1 MIEMIDRIKNAD
13 LKELE
18 KIAADTR
25 KKMVETV
32 SKRGGHLAS
41 SLGTVEL
48 TIALL
53 KVFDLPKDKVIWDVG
68 HQSYAYKMLTDRS
81 ENFDTLRTFGGIS
94 GFPKISE
101 SKYDFFG
108 TGHGGTSISAALGM
122 REAMRMKSDGSKV
135 ISVIGDGAIT
145 SGLALEAMNNV
156 DRFGRNTITILN
168 DNDMFIS
175 TSVGALSKWFSRKLS
190 GQKYSSAR
198 TEIKQLIS
206 KLPPIF
212 HGDKIVEIIRKT
224 INSSKSLLTPGILFE
239 GFGYQYVGP
248 IDGHNIGELIETLQD
263 LKHNNEPVLL
273 HVHTI
278 KGKGY
283 KFAEEN
289 PRKFHG
295 IAPFDIKTGE
305 MKKPASPSFTAYLA
319 DYLPRLFRRHSN
331 LVAITAAMP
340 DGTGLWKLQETYP
353 SRVFDVGMSEGHAV
367 TFASGLAAGGL
378 RPIVAIYSTFLQRA
392 FDNIVHDVALQNL
405 PVTFLID
412 RAGLVGEDGA
422 THHGLFDLA
431 YFRMIPNMTVMAP
444 RDESEMARMIEF
456 SLALHSPVAIRYP
469 RGSGLGK
476 RASNRLTPLKNCTGE
491 LLKNG
496 KDKIMIIGIGITTV
510 FALEAAEK
518 LEKAGLSPF
527 VYDLK
532 FVKPLPE
539 ELFELIKKYGIKHI
553 VTVEDGIAAG
563 GAGSAVLEKLSG
575 LGVDMHCTILGI
587 KDTFSTHG
595 TQKELRKAEK
605 IDSESI
611 FDAVIK
617 TINDISCN

>member
-1 MIEMIDRIKNAD
+1 MIERIKNAD
-13 LKELE
+13 LNELE
-18 KIAADTR
+18 RIAAETR
-25 KKMVETV
+25 SRMIETV

-53 KVFDLPKDKVIWDVG
+53 KVFDLNSDKIIWDVG
-68 HQSYAYKMLTDRS
+68 HQAYSYKILTDRGRK
-81 ENFDTLRTFGGIS
+81 FDTLRTFGGIS

-108 TGHGGTSISAALGM
+108 TGHGGTSLSAGLGIC
-122 REAMRMKSDGSKV
+122 EAMRMKNKSSKV

-156 DRFGRNTITILN
+156 ERFGRNTITILN

-198 TEIKQLIS
+198 NEIKQLLS

-212 HGDKIVEIIRKT
+212 HGDKIVDIIRKT
-224 INSSKSLLTPGILFE
+224 LNSSKSLLTPGILFE

-248 IDGHNIGELIETLQD
+248 IDGHNIGELVDTLND
-263 LKHNNEPVLL
+263 IKHNTEPVLL
-273 HVHTI
+273 HIHTV

-283 KFAEEN
+283 EFAEKN

-295 IAPFDIKTGE
+295 IAPFDIETGE
-305 MKKPASPSFTAYLA
+305 IKKPSSPSFTSYLA
-319 DYLPRLFRRHSN
+319 DYLPRLFKRHPN
-331 LVAITAAMP
+331 MVAITAAMP
-340 DGTGLWKLQETYP
+340 DGTGLSKLQETFP
-353 SRVFDVGMSEGHAV
+353 SRVYDVGMSEGHAV
-367 TFASGLAAGGL
+367 TFAGGLAAGGL
-378 RPIVAIYSTFLQRA
+378 RPVVAIYSTFLQRA
-392 FDNIVHDVALQNL
+392 FDNIIHDVALQNL

-422 THHGLFDLA
+422 THHGLFDIA
-431 YFRMIPNMTVMAP
+431 YCRMIPNMTVMAP
-444 RDESEMARMIEF
+444 RDEYEMARMIEF
-456 SLALHSPVAIRYP
+456 SLSFSSPVAIRYP
-469 RGSGLGK
+469 RGGGSGK
-476 RASNRLTPLKNCTGE
+476 RTSNRLTPLKTCTGE
-491 LLKNG
+491 LLRKG
-496 KDKIMIIGIGITTV
+496 KDKIMIVGIGIESI

-518 LEKAGLSPF
+518 LEKAGISPF

-532 FVKPLPE
+532 FIKPLPD
-539 ELFELIKKYGIKHI
+539 ELFGLIEKHGIKHI

-563 GAGSAVLEKLSG
+563 GAGSAVLENLSARK
-575 LGVDMHCTILGI
+575 METKCTILGVR
-587 KDTFSTHG
+587 DTFSTHG
-595 TQKELRKAEK
+595 TQKELRINEG
-605 IDSESI
+605 IDADSI
-611 FDAVIK
+611 VREVLNNFDAAVLQ
-617 TINDISCN
+617 

>member
-1 MIEMIDRIKNAD
+1 MIEKIKNAD

-18 KIAADTR
+18 KIAAETR

-81 ENFDTLRTFGGIS
+81 EKFDTLRTFGGIS
-94 GFPKISE
+94 GFPRISE
-101 SKYDFFG
+101 SQYDFFG
-108 TGHGGTSISAALGM
+108 TGHGGTSISAGLGM
-122 REAMRMKSDGSKV
+122 REAMRMKSDRSKV

-248 IDGHNIGELIETLQD
+248 IDGHNIGELIETLND
-263 LKHNNEPVLL
+263 IKHNSEPVLL
-273 HVHTI
+273 HIHTM

-283 KFAEEN
+283 RFAEEN

-295 IAPFDIKTGE
+295 IAPFDIETGE

-353 SRVFDVGMSEGHAV
+353 SRVYDVGMSEGHAV

-456 SLALHSPVAIRYP
+456 SLSFSTPVAIRYP
-469 RGSGLGK
+469 RGSGSGK
-476 RASNRLTPLKNCTGE
+476 RASNRLTPLKTCTGE
-491 LLKNG
+491 MLKNG
-496 KDKIMIIGIGITTV
+496 KDKIMIVGIGITTV
-510 FALEAAEK
+510 FALEAAEE
-518 LEKAGLSPF
+518 LEKTGISPF

-532 FVKPLPE
+532 FVKPLPV
-539 ELFELIKKYGIKHI
+539 ELFDLIKKHGIRHI

-575 LGVDMHCTILGI
+575 LGMNTGCTILGVR
-587 KDTFSTHG
+587 DSFSTHG
-595 TQKELRKAEK
+595 TQAELRKAEG
-605 IDSESI
+605 IDAESI
-611 FDAVIK
+611 AEAVAERIK
-617 TINDISCN
+617 LSSLTVK

>member
-1 MIEMIDRIKNAD
+1 MIEKIKNAD

-18 KIAADTR
+18 KIAEETR
-25 KKMVETV
+25 QKMVETV

-48 TIALL
+48 TIAIL
-53 KVFDLPKDKVIWDVG
+53 KVFNLPQDKVIWDVG

-81 ENFDTLRTFGGIS
+81 ENFDTLRTLGGIS

-101 SKYDFFG
+101 SQFDFFG
-108 TGHGGTSISAALGM
+108 TGHGGTSISAGLGM
-122 REAMRMKSDGSKV
+122 REAMRMKSDRSKV

-198 TEIKQLIS
+198 EEIKQLIS

-212 HGDKIVEIIRKT
+212 HGDKIVDIIRKT

-248 IDGHNIGELIETLQD
+248 IDGHNIEELIETLND
-263 LKHNNEPVLL
+263 IKHNSEPVLL
-273 HVHTI
+273 HIHTM

-305 MKKPASPSFTAYLA
+305 IKNPSSPSFTAYLA

-340 DGTGLWKLQETYP
+340 DGTGLWKLQETFP
-353 SRVFDVGMSEGHAV
+353 SRVYDVGMSEGHAV

-378 RPIVAIYSTFLQRA
+378 RPMVAIYSTFLQRA

-422 THHGLFDLA
+422 THHGLFDIA
-431 YFRMIPNMTVMAP
+431 YLRMIPNMIVMAP
-444 RDESEMARMIEF
+444 RDECEMARMIEF
-456 SLALHSPVAIRYP
+456 SLSLSSPVSIRYP
-469 RGSGLGK
+469 RGCGLGK
-476 RASNRLTPLKNCTGE
+476 RSSNRLVPFKTCNGE
-491 LLKNG
+491 LLRRGKN
-496 KDKIMIIGIGITTV
+496 KIMIVGVGIAAV

-518 LEKAGLSPF
+518 LEKEGISSF

-539 ELFELIKKYGIKHI
+539 ELFELIEKYEIKHI

-563 GAGSAVLEKLSG
+563 GAGSAVLENLSARK
-575 LGVDMHCTILGI
+575 METKCTILGI
-587 KDTFSTHG
+587 KDSFSTHG
-595 TQKELRKAEK
+595 TQKELRRIEG

-611 FDAVIK
+611 VKTVLDIK
-617 TINDISCN
+617 DIEITGKKN

>member
-1 MIEMIDRIKNAD
+1 MIERIKNAD

-18 KIAADTR
+18 KIAEETR
-25 KKMVETV
+25 QKMVETV

-48 TIALL
+48 TIAIL
-53 KVFDLPKDKVIWDVG
+53 KVFNLPQDKVIWDVG

-81 ENFDTLRTFGGIS
+81 ENFDTLRTLGGIS

-101 SKYDFFG
+101 SQFDFFG
-108 TGHGGTSISAALGM
+108 TGHGGTSISAGLGM
-122 REAMRMKSDGSKV
+122 REAMRMKSDRSKV

-198 TEIKQLIS
+198 EEIKQLIS

-212 HGDKIVEIIRKT
+212 HGDKIVDIIRKT

-248 IDGHNIGELIETLQD
+248 IDGHNIEELIETLND
-263 LKHNNEPVLL
+263 IKHNSEPVLL
-273 HVHTI
+273 HIHTM

-305 MKKPASPSFTAYLA
+305 IKNPSSPSFTAYLA

-340 DGTGLWKLQETYP
+340 DGTGLWKLQETFP
-353 SRVFDVGMSEGHAV
+353 SRVYDVGMSEGHAV

-378 RPIVAIYSTFLQRA
+378 RPMVAIYSTFLQRA

-422 THHGLFDLA
+422 THHGLFDIA
-431 YFRMIPNMTVMAP
+431 YLRMIPNMTVMAP
-444 RDESEMARMIEF
+444 RDECEMARMIEF
-456 SLALHSPVAIRYP
+456 SLSLSSPVSIRYP
-469 RGSGLGK
+469 RGCGLGK
-476 RASNRLTPLKNCTGE
+476 RSSNRLVPLKTCNGE
-491 LLKNG
+491 LLRNG
-496 KDKIMIIGIGITTV
+496 KNKIMIVGIGITTV

-518 LEKAGLSPF
+518 LEKERISPF

-539 ELFELIKKYGIKHI
+539 ELFELIERHKIKHI

-563 GAGSAVLEKLSG
+563 GAGSAILENLSTRK
-575 LGVDMHCTILGI
+575 METKCTILGI
-587 KDTFSTHG
+587 KDSFSTHG
-595 TQKELRKAEK
+595 TQKELRRIER
-605 IDSESI
+605 IDAESI
-611 FDAVIK
+611 VKTVLGLKDAEITGK
-617 TINDISCN
+617 KN

>member
-1 MIEMIDRIKNAD
+1 MIERIKNAD
-13 LKELE
+13 LKELVE
-18 KIAADTR
+18 IAADTR

-108 TGHGGTSISAALGM
+108 TGHGGTSISAGLGM

-212 HGDKIVEIIRKT
+212 HGDKIVDIIRKT

-248 IDGHNIGELIETLQD
+248 VDGHNIEELVETLQD

-273 HVHTI
+273 HIHTV

-283 KFAEEN
+283 RFAEEN

-295 IAPFDIKTGE
+295 IAPFDIETGD

-340 DGTGLWKLQETYP
+340 DGTGLWKLQEAYP
-353 SRVFDVGMSEGHAV
+353 SRVYDVGMSEGHAV

-456 SLALHSPVAIRYP
+456 SLTMHSPVAIRYP

-476 RASNRLTPLKNCTGE
+476 RASNRLTPLKTCTGE
-491 LLKNG
+491 LMRSG
-496 KDKIMIIGIGITTV
+496 KDKIIIVGVGITTV
-510 FALEAAEK
+510 FALYAAER
-518 LEKAGLSPF
+518 LEKAGISPF

-532 FVKPLPE
+532 FVKPLPV
-539 ELFELIKKYGIKHI
+539 ELFELIKKHGVTHI

-563 GAGSAVLEKLSG
+563 GAGSAVLEKLSE
-575 LGVDMHCTILGI
+575 LKMETKCTILGV

-595 TQKELRKAEK
+595 TQKELRKAEG
-605 IDSESI
+605 IDADSI
-611 FDAVIK
+611 VEAVTEIIDK
-617 TINDISCN
+617 KN

>member
-1 MIEMIDRIKNAD
+1 MIERIKQAD
-13 LKELE
+13 SQELIE
-18 KIAADTR
+18 IAAETR

-32 SKRGGHLAS
+32 AKRGGHLAS

-53 KVFDLPKDKVIWDVG
+53 KVFDLPKDKIIWDVG
-68 HQSYAYKMLTDRS
+68 HQAYAYKMLTDRWG
-81 ENFDTLRTFGGIS
+81 NFDTLRTYGGIS

-108 TGHGGTSISAALGM
+108 TGHGGTSISAGLGM
-122 REAMRMKSDGSKV
+122 REALRMRNDGAKV

-156 DRFGRNTITILN
+156 DRFGKNTITILN

-190 GQKYSSAR
+190 GQKYSAAR
-198 TEIKQLIS
+198 NEIKQLIS

-212 HGDKIVEIIRKT
+212 HGEKIVDIIRKT
-224 INSSKSLLTPGILFE
+224 LNSSKSLLTPGILFE

-248 IDGHNIGELIETLQD
+248 IDGHNIEELVETLND
-263 LKHNNEPVLL
+263 LKPNGEPVLL
-273 HVHTI
+273 HIHTV

-283 KFAEEN
+283 RFAEEN

-295 IAPFDIKTGE
+295 IAPFEIETGE
-305 MKKPASPSFTAYLA
+305 MKKPASPSFTGYLA

-340 DGTGLWKLQETYP
+340 DGTGLWKLQEAFP
-353 SRVFDVGMSEGHAV
+353 SRVYDVGMSEGHAV

-378 RPIVAIYSTFLQRA
+378 RPVVAIYSTFLQRA

-422 THHGLFDLA
+422 THHGLFDIA
-431 YFRMIPNMTVMAP
+431 YCRMIPNMTVMAP

-456 SLALHSPVAIRYP
+456 SLSLKSPVAIRYP
-469 RGSGLGK
+469 RGNGSGK
-476 RASNRLTPLKNCTGE
+476 RSSNRLTPLRECSGE
-491 LLKNG
+491 
-496 KDKIMIIGIGITTV
+496 IMAEGNSKTMIVSVGIMTV
-510 FALEAAEK
+510 YAMEAAEK
-518 LEKAGLSPF
+518 LKKENIFPF

-532 FVKPLPE
+532 FIKPLPE
-539 ELFELIKKYGIKHI
+539 DLFELIKQHGITHI

-563 GAGSAVLEKLSG
+563 GAGSALLEELSRRRI
-575 LGVDMHCTILGI
+575 DSKCTILGV
-587 KDTFSTHG
+587 KDSFSTHG
-595 TQKELRKAEK
+595 RQTELRTAEG
-605 IDSESI
+605 IDAESI
-611 FDAVIK
+611 AGAVK
-617 TINDISCN
+617 NL

>member
-1 MIEMIDRIKNAD
+1 MIEKIKNAD

-18 KIAADTR
+18 KIAEETR
-25 KKMVETV
+25 QKMVETV

-48 TIALL
+48 TIAIL
-53 KVFDLPKDKVIWDVG
+53 KVFNLLQDKVIWDVG

-81 ENFDTLRTFGGIS
+81 ENFDTLRTLGGIS

-101 SKYDFFG
+101 SQFDFFG
-108 TGHGGTSISAALGM
+108 TGHGGTSISAGLGM
-122 REAMRMKSDGSKV
+122 REAMRMKSDRSKV

-198 TEIKQLIS
+198 EEIKQLIS

-212 HGDKIVEIIRKT
+212 HGDKIVDIIRKT

-248 IDGHNIGELIETLQD
+248 IDGHNIEELIETLND
-263 LKHNNEPVLL
+263 IKHNSEPVLL
-273 HVHTI
+273 HIHTM

-305 MKKPASPSFTAYLA
+305 IKNPSSPSFTAYLA

-340 DGTGLWKLQETYP
+340 DGTGLWKLQETFP
-353 SRVFDVGMSEGHAV
+353 SRVYDVGMSEGHAV

-378 RPIVAIYSTFLQRA
+378 RPMVAIYSTFLQRA

-422 THHGLFDLA
+422 THHGLFDIA
-431 YFRMIPNMTVMAP
+431 YLRMIPNMIVMAP
-444 RDESEMARMIEF
+444 RDECEMARMIEF
-456 SLALHSPVAIRYP
+456 SLSLSSPVSIRYP
-469 RGSGLGK
+469 RGCGLGK
-476 RASNRLTPLKNCTGE
+476 RSSNRLVPFKTCNGE
-491 LLKNG
+491 LLRRGKN
-496 KDKIMIIGIGITTV
+496 KIMIVGVGIATV

-518 LEKAGLSPF
+518 LEKEGISPF

-539 ELFELIKKYGIKHI
+539 ELFELIEKYEIKHI
-553 VTVEDGIAAG
+553 VTVEDGITAG
-563 GAGSAVLEKLSG
+563 GAGSAVLENLSARK
-575 LGVDMHCTILGI
+575 METKCTILGI
-587 KDTFSTHG
+587 KDSFSTHG
-595 TQKELRKAEK
+595 TQKELRRIEG
-605 IDSESI
+605 IDAESI
-611 FDAVIK
+611 VKTVLYIK
-617 TINDISCN
+617 DIEIIGKKN

>member
-1 MIEMIDRIKNAD
+1 MIERIKNAD
-13 LKELE
+13 LKELVE
-18 KIAADTR
+18 IAAETR
-25 KKMVETV
+25 KKIIETV

-48 TIALL
+48 TVALL
-53 KVFDLPKDKVIWDVG
+53 KVFDLTHDKIIWDVG
-68 HQSYAYKMLTDRS
+68 HQAYSYKILTDRS
-81 ENFDTLRTFGGIS
+81 EKFDTLRTLGGIS

-108 TGHGGTSISAALGM
+108 TGHGGTSLSAGLGM
-122 REAMRMKSDGSKV
+122 SEAMRMKNDRSKV

-156 DRFGRNTITILN
+156 DSFGKNTITILN

-190 GQKYSSAR
+190 GQKYSLAR
-198 TEIKQLIS
+198 EEIKQILS

-212 HGDKIVEIIRKT
+212 HGKKIIDIIRKAL
-224 INSSKSLLTPGILFE
+224 NSSKSLLTPGILFE

-248 IDGHNIGELIETLQD
+248 IDGHNIGELVETLQD
-263 LKHNNEPVLL
+263 LKPNGEPVLL
-273 HVHTI
+273 HIHTV

-283 KFAEEN
+283 RFAEEN

-295 IAPFDIKTGE
+295 ISPFDIETGE
-305 MKKPASPSFTAYLA
+305 TKKASAPSFTSYLA

-353 SRVFDVGMSEGHAV
+353 SRVYDVGMSEGHAV

-378 RPIVAIYSTFLQRA
+378 RPLVAIYSTFLQRA
-392 FDNIVHDVALQNL
+392 FDNIIHDAALQNL

-412 RAGLVGEDGA
+412 RAGIVGEDGA

-431 YFRMIPNMTVMAP
+431 YCRIIPNMTVMAP
-444 RDESEMARMIEF
+444 RDEYEMARMIEF
-456 SLALHSPVAIRYP
+456 SLTLHSPVAIRYP
-469 RGSGLGK
+469 RGGGNGK
-476 RASNRLTPLKNCTGE
+476 RQSNRLTPLKTCNGE
-491 LLKNG
+491 LLKTG
-496 KDKIMIIGIGITTV
+496 KDKIMIVGVGITTV
-510 FALEAAEK
+510 FALDAAER
-518 LEKAGLSPF
+518 LEKTGISPF

-532 FVKPLPE
+532 FIKPLPE
-539 ELFELIKKYGIKHI
+539 ELFELIKKHEITHL

-563 GAGSAVLEKLSG
+563 GAGSAVLEKLSE
-575 LGVDMHCTILGI
+575 LKMNTPCTILGVR
-587 KDTFSTHG
+587 DTFSTHG
-595 TQKELRKAEK
+595 TQKELRKIEG
-605 IDSESI
+605 IDSDSI
-611 FDAVIK
+611 VEAVKKVI
-617 TINDISCN
+617 

>member
-1 MIEMIDRIKNAD
+1 MIDRIKNAD

-18 KIAADTR
+18 KIAAETR
-25 KKMVETV
+25 KKMVATV

-53 KVFDLPKDKVIWDVG
+53 KVFDLPHDKVIWDVG
-68 HQSYAYKMLTDRS
+68 HQSYAYKMLTDRG

-101 SKYDFFG
+101 SEYDFFG
-108 TGHGGTSISAALGM
+108 TGHGGTSISASLGM
-122 REAMRMKSDGSKV
+122 REAMRMKNDSSKV

-248 IDGHNIGELIETLQD
+248 VDGHNIEELIETLSD
-263 LKHNNEPVLL
+263 IKHNSEPVLL
-273 HVHTI
+273 HIHTM

-305 MKKPASPSFTAYLA
+305 MKKPSSPSFTGYLTE
-319 DYLPRLFRRHSN
+319 YLPRLFRRHSN

-353 SRVFDVGMSEGHAV
+353 SRVYDVGMSEGHAV

-378 RPIVAIYSTFLQRA
+378 RPMVAIYSTFLQRA

-431 YFRMIPNMTVMAP
+431 YCRMIPNMTVMAP

-456 SLALHSPVAIRYP
+456 SLSFNSPVAIRYP
-469 RGSGLGK
+469 RGSGSGK
-476 RASNRLTPLKNCTGE
+476 RASNRLTPLKTCTGE
-491 LLKNG
+491 LMRSG
-496 KDKIMIIGIGITTV
+496 KDKIMIVGVGITTV
-510 FALEAAEK
+510 FALEAAEE
-518 LEKAGLSPF
+518 LEKSGISPF

-539 ELFELIKKYGIKHI
+539 ELFELIKKHKIKHI
-553 VTVEDGIAAG
+553 ITVEDGIAAG
-563 GAGSAVLEKLSG
+563 GAGSAVLEGLSVRG
-575 LGVDMHCTILGI
+575 INTGCRILGI
-587 KDTFSTHG
+587 KDSFSTHG
-595 TQKELRKAEK
+595 TQKELRKAEG
-605 IDSESI
+605 IDTESI
-611 FDAVIK
+611 IEAVKAEI
-617 TINDISCN
+617 C

>member
-1 MIEMIDRIKNAD
+1 MIDKIKQAD
-13 LKELE
+13 FEELVI
-18 KIAADTR
+18 IAEETR

-53 KVFDLPKDKVIWDVG
+53 KVFDLSQDKVIWDVG
-68 HQSYAYKMLTDRS
+68 HQSYAYKMLTDRGDK
-81 ENFDTLRTFGGIS
+81 FDTLRTLGGIS

-101 SKYDFFG
+101 SKFDFFG
-108 TGHGGTSISAALGM
+108 TGHGGTSISAGLGM
-122 REAMRMKSDGSKV
+122 REAMRMRGNRSKV

-248 IDGHNIGELIETLQD
+248 IDGHNIEELVETLND
-263 LKHNNEPVLL
+263 IKHNSEPVLL
-273 HVHTI
+273 HIHTV

-283 KFAEEN
+283 RFAEEN

-295 IAPFDIKTGE
+295 ISPFDIKTGE
-305 MKKPASPSFTAYLA
+305 TVKPSSSSFTTYLA
-319 DYLPRLFRRHSN
+319 DYLPRLFRRHSK

-340 DGTGLWKLQETYP
+340 DGTGLWKLQEAYP
-353 SRVFDVGMSEGHAV
+353 SRVYDVGMSEGHAV

-378 RPIVAIYSTFLQRA
+378 RPMVAIYSTFLQRA
-392 FDNIVHDVALQNL
+392 FDNIVHDVALQKL

-431 YFRMIPNMTVMAP
+431 YCRMIPNMTVMAP

-456 SLALHSPVAIRYP
+456 SLTLHSPAAIRYP

-476 RASNRLTPLKNCTGE
+476 RASNRLVPLKACSGE
-491 LLKNG
+491 MMLEG
-496 KDKIMIIGIGITTV
+496 KSKIMIVGIGITTV
-510 FALEAAEK
+510 FAMKAAEILK
-518 LEKAGLSPF
+518 NEKIFPF

-532 FVKPLPE
+532 FVKPLPD
-539 ELFELIKKYGIKHI
+539 ELFELIKKHGITHV

-563 GAGSAVLEKLSG
+563 GAGSAILEELSFRAMETKCTV
-575 LGVDMHCTILGI
+575 LGVR
-587 KDTFSTHG
+587 DTFSTHG
-595 TQKELRKAEK
+595 SLTELRKMEG
-605 IDSESI
+605 IDADSI
-611 FDAVIK
+611 VKAVKK
-617 TINDISCN
+617 TRLKNEFLKKR

>member
-1 MIEMIDRIKNAD
+1 MIERIKNAG
-13 LKELE
+13 LNELE
-18 KIAADTR
+18 KIAAETR

-53 KVFDLPKDKVIWDVG
+53 KVFDLPQDKIIWDVG
-68 HQSYAYKMLTDRS
+68 HQSYAYKMLTDRG
-81 ENFDTLRTFGGIS
+81 ENFDSLRTFGGIS

-101 SKYDFFG
+101 SEYDFFG
-108 TGHGGTSISAALGM
+108 TGHGGTSISAGLGM
-122 REAMRMKSDGSKV
+122 REAMRMRGNRSKV

-168 DNDMFIS
+168 DNEMFIS

-198 TEIKQLIS
+198 AEIKQLIS

-248 IDGHNIGELIETLQD
+248 IDGHNIGELVETLQD
-263 LKHNNEPVLL
+263 LKPNGEPVLL
-273 HVHTI
+273 HIHTM

-295 IAPFDIKTGE
+295 IAPFDVKTGE
-305 MKKPASPSFTAYLA
+305 MKKPSSPSFTAYLA

-340 DGTGLWKLQETYP
+340 DGTGLWKLQEAYP

-378 RPIVAIYSTFLQRA
+378 RPVVAIYSTFLQRA

-431 YFRMIPNMTVMAP
+431 YCRMIPNMTVMAP

-456 SLALHSPVAIRYP
+456 SLTLHTPVAIRYP
-469 RGSGLGK
+469 RGSGSGK
-476 RASNRLTPLKNCTGE
+476 RASNRLTPLKTCTGE

-496 KDKIMIIGIGITTV
+496 KDKIMIAGIGITTV
-510 FALEAAEK
+510 FALVAAEK
-518 LEKAGLSPF
+518 LEKAGISPF

-539 ELFELIKKYGIKHI
+539 ELFELIKKHGIKHI

-563 GAGSAVLEKLSG
+563 GAGSAVLEKLSE
-575 LGVDMHCTILGI
+575 LKMDTKCTILGVR
-587 KDTFSTHG
+587 DSFSTHG
-595 TQKELRKAEK
+595 TQAELRKAEG
-605 IDSESI
+605 IDAESI
-611 FDAVIK
+611 VEAVK
-617 TINDISCN
+617 DILNRR

>member
-1 MIEMIDRIKNAD
+1 MIERIKNAD
-13 LKELE
+13 IKELE
-18 KIAADTR
+18 EIAAETR
-25 KKMVETV
+25 KKMIETV
-32 SKRGGHLAS
+32 SKRGGHIAS

-68 HQSYAYKMLTDRS
+68 HQAYAYKILTDRN
-81 ENFDTLRTFGGIS
+81 EKFDTLRTLGGIS

-108 TGHGGTSISAALGM
+108 TGHGGTSISAGLGM
-122 REAMRMKSDGSKV
+122 HEAMSMRNNRSKV

-156 DRFGRNTITILN
+156 DRFGKNTITILN

-190 GQKYSSAR
+190 GQKYSVAR
-198 TEIKQLIS
+198 EEIKQLLS

-212 HGDKIVEIIRKT
+212 HGNKIVDIIRKT
-224 INSSKSLLTPGILFE
+224 LNSSKSLLTPGILFE

-248 IDGHNIGELIETLQD
+248 IDGHNIGELVETLND
-263 LKHNNEPVLL
+263 IRYNSEPVLL
-273 HVHTI
+273 HIHTV

-283 KFAEEN
+283 RFAEEN

-295 IAPFDIKTGE
+295 IAPFDIETGE
-305 MKKPASPSFTAYLA
+305 IKKPSSPSFTAYLA
-319 DYLPRLFRRHSN
+319 DYLPRLFKRHSE

-340 DGTGLWKLQETYP
+340 DGTGLWKLQETFP
-353 SRVFDVGMSEGHAV
+353 SRVYDVGMSEGHAV

-412 RAGLVGEDGA
+412 RAGIVGEDGA
-422 THHGLFDLA
+422 THHGLFDIA
-431 YFRMIPNMTVMAP
+431 YCRMIPNLTVMAP
-444 RDESEMARMIEF
+444 RDEYELARMIEF
-456 SLALHSPVAIRYP
+456 SLTLNSPVVIRYP
-469 RGSGLGK
+469 RGSGSGK
-476 RASNRLTPLKNCTGE
+476 RASNRLTPLKTCNGE
-491 LLKNG
+491 LLKTG
-496 KDKIMIIGIGITTV
+496 KDKIMIVGVGITTV
-510 FALEAAEK
+510 FALDAAER
-518 LEKAGLSPF
+518 LEKTGISPF

-532 FVKPLPE
+532 FIKPLPE
-539 ELFELIKKYGIKHI
+539 ELFELIKKHEITHL

-563 GAGSAVLEKLSG
+563 GAGSAVLEKLSEHK
-575 LGVDMHCTILGI
+575 MNIPCTILGVR
-587 KDTFSTHG
+587 DTFSTHG
-595 TQKELRKAEK
+595 TQKELRKIEG
-605 IDSESI
+605 IDADSI
-611 FDAVIK
+611 VEAVKKVI
-617 TINDISCN
+617 

>member
-1 MIEMIDRIKNAD
+1 MIERIKNAD
-13 LKELE
+13 LKELVE
-18 KIAADTR
+18 IAAETR

-53 KVFDLPKDKVIWDVG
+53 KVFDLPQDKIIWDVG
-68 HQSYAYKMLTDRS
+68 HQSYAYKMLTDRG
-81 ENFDTLRTFGGIS
+81 EKFDTLRTFGGIS

-108 TGHGGTSISAALGM
+108 TGHGGTSISAGLGM
-122 REAMRMKSDGSKV
+122 REAMRTRGDRSKV

-212 HGDKIVEIIRKT
+212 HGEKIVDIIRKT

-248 IDGHNIGELIETLQD
+248 VDGHNIEELVETLND
-263 LKHNNEPVLL
+263 LKPNGEPVLL
-273 HVHTI
+273 HIHTV

-283 KFAEEN
+283 RFAEEN

-295 IAPFDIKTGE
+295 IAPFDIETGCI
-305 MKKPASPSFTAYLA
+305 KKPSSPSFTAYLA
-319 DYLPRLFRRHSN
+319 DYLPRLFKRHSN

-340 DGTGLWKLQETYP
+340 DGTGLWKLQETFP
-353 SRVFDVGMSEGHAV
+353 SRLYDVGMSEGHAV

-431 YFRMIPNMTVMAP
+431 YCRIIPNMTVMAP

-456 SLALHSPVAIRYP
+456 SLTLHSPVAIRYP
-469 RGSGLGK
+469 RGNGSGK
-476 RASNRLTPLKNCTGE
+476 RSSNRLVPLKSFSGE
-491 LLKNG
+491 MMLEG
-496 KDKIMIIGIGITTV
+496 KSKIMVIGIGLMTV
-510 FALEAAEK
+510 FAMKAAEILK
-518 LEKAGLSPF
+518 KEGIEPF

-539 ELFELIKKYGIKHI
+539 ELFMLIKKHGITGI

-563 GAGSAVLEKLSG
+563 GAGSAILEELSRRKMETKCLI
-575 LGVDMHCTILGI
+575 LGVRDN
-587 KDTFSTHG
+587 FSTHG
-595 TQKELRKAEK
+595 TQAELRKAEG
-605 IDSESI
+605 IDTESI
-611 FDAVIK
+611 AEAVK
-617 TINDISCN
+617 DLL

>member
-1 MIEMIDRIKNAD
+1 MIERIKNAD
-13 LKELE
+13 LKELY
-18 KIAADTR
+18 KIAAETR

-53 KVFDLPKDKVIWDVG
+53 KVFELPQDKVIWDVG

-108 TGHGGTSISAALGM
+108 TGHGGTSISAGLGM
-122 REAMRMKSDGSKV
+122 REAMRTRGNRSKV

-190 GQKYSSAR
+190 GQKYSAAR

-212 HGDKIVEIIRKT
+212 HGDKIVDIIRKT

-248 IDGHNIGELIETLQD
+248 IDGHNIEELVETLQD
-263 LKHNNEPVLL
+263 LKPNGEPVLL
-273 HVHTI
+273 HIHTM

-295 IAPFDIKTGE
+295 IAPFDVRTGE

-340 DGTGLWKLQETYP
+340 DGTGLWKLQETFP
-353 SRVFDVGMSEGHAV
+353 ARVYDVGMSEGHAV

-378 RPIVAIYSTFLQRA
+378 RPVVAIYSTFLQRA

-431 YFRMIPNMTVMAP
+431 YCRMIPNMTVMAP

-456 SLALHSPVAIRYP
+456 SLTLHSPVAIRYP

-476 RASNRLTPLKNCTGE
+476 RASNRLTPLKTCTGE
-491 LLKNG
+491 LMRSG
-496 KDKIMIIGIGITTV
+496 KDKIMIVGVGITTV
-510 FALEAAEK
+510 FALDAAER
-518 LEKAGLSPF
+518 LEKAGISPF

-532 FVKPLPE
+532 FVKPLPA
-539 ELFELIKKYGIKHI
+539 ELFELIEKHGITRI

-563 GAGSAVLEKLSG
+563 GAGSAVLEKLSE
-575 LGVDMHCTILGI
+575 LKMDTKCTILGV

-595 TQKELRKAEK
+595 TQRELRKAEG
-605 IDSESI
+605 IDAGSI
-611 FDAVIK
+611 AGAVLLL
-617 TINDISCN
+617 D

>member
-1 MIEMIDRIKNAD
+1 MIEKIKNAD
-13 LKELE
+13 IRELE
-18 KIAADTR
+18 NIAAETR
-25 KKMVETV
+25 KKMVGTV

-53 KVFDLPKDKVIWDVG
+53 KVFDLPHDKVIWDVG
-68 HQSYAYKMLTDRS
+68 HQSYAYKMLTDRG
-81 ENFDTLRTFGGIS
+81 ENFDSLRTFGGIS

-101 SKYDFFG
+101 SEYDFFG
-108 TGHGGTSISAALGM
+108 TGHGGTSISAGLGM
-122 REAMRMKSDGSKV
+122 REAMRMKNDRSKV

-212 HGDKIVEIIRKT
+212 HGDKIVDIIRKT

-248 IDGHNIGELIETLQD
+248 IDGHNIEELVETLND
-263 LKHNNEPVLL
+263 IKHNSEPVLL
-273 HVHTI
+273 HIHTV

-283 KFAEEN
+283 SFAEED

-295 IAPFDIKTGE
+295 IAPFDIRTGE
-305 MKKPASPSFTAYLA
+305 IKGPSSPSFTGYLA

-340 DGTGLWKLQETYP
+340 DGTGLWKLQEAFP
-353 SRVFDVGMSEGHAV
+353 SRVYDVGMSEGHAV

-378 RPIVAIYSTFLQRA
+378 HPMVAIYSTFLQRA

-431 YFRMIPNMTVMAP
+431 YLRMIPNMTVMAP

-476 RASNRLTPLKNCTGE
+476 RASNRLTPLKSCTGE
-491 LLKNG
+491 LLKTG

-510 FALEAAEK
+510 FALAAAEK
-518 LEKAGLSPF
+518 LEKAGISPF

-532 FVKPLPE
+532 FVKPLPD
-539 ELFELIKKYGIKHI
+539 ELFELIKKHGITRI

-563 GAGSAVLEKLSG
+563 GAGSAVLEKLSE
-575 LGVDMHCTILGI
+575 LKMNIPCTILGV

-595 TQKELRKAEK
+595 TQNELRRIEG
-605 IDSESI
+605 IDAESI
-611 FDAVIK
+611 AEAVK
-617 TINDISCN
+617 NENTEKY

>member
-1 MIEMIDRIKNAD
+1 MTDMIERIKKAD

-18 KIAADTR
+18 RIAAETR

-53 KVFDLPKDKVIWDVG
+53 KVFDLPHDKVIWDVG
-68 HQSYAYKMLTDRS
+68 HQSYAYKMLTDRW
-81 ENFDTLRTFGGIS
+81 ENFDTLRTLGGIS

-108 TGHGGTSISAALGM
+108 TGHGGTSISAGLGM
-122 REAMRMKSDGSKV
+122 REAMRMKNDSSKI

-175 TSVGALSKWFSRKLS
+175 TSVGALSKWFSLKLS

-198 TEIKQLIS
+198 AEIKQLIS

-212 HGDKIVEIIRKT
+212 HGDKIVDIIRKT
-224 INSSKSLLTPGILFE
+224 LNSSKSLLTPGILFE

-248 IDGHNIGELIETLQD
+248 IDGHDIGELIETLND
-263 LKHNNEPVLL
+263 LKPNGEPILL
-273 HVHTI
+273 HIHTV

-283 KFAEEN
+283 KFAEDD

-305 MKKPASPSFTAYLA
+305 MKKPSLPSFTGYLT

-340 DGTGLWKLQETYP
+340 DGTGLWKLQETLP
-353 SRVFDVGMSEGHAV
+353 SRVYDVGMSEGHAV

-431 YFRMIPNMTVMAP
+431 YCRIIPNMTVMAP

-456 SLALHSPVAIRYP
+456 ALSLHSPVAIRYP
-469 RGSGLGK
+469 RGSGSGK
-476 RASNRLTPLKNCTGE
+476 RASNRLVPLKTCTGE
-491 LLKNG
+491 MLKNG
-496 KDKIMIIGIGITTV
+496 HDKIMIVGVGIASV

-518 LEKAGLSPF
+518 LEKSGISPF

-539 ELFELIKKYGIKHI
+539 ELFELIKKHGIKHI

-563 GAGSAVLEKLSG
+563 GAGSAILEKLSSLKMNTG
-575 LGVDMHCTILGI
+575 CAILGI
-587 KDTFSTHG
+587 QDGFSTHG
-595 TQKELRKAEK
+595 TQKELRKAEG
-605 IDSESI
+605 IDADRIVE
-611 FDAVIK
+611 VITEIIEK
-617 TINDISCN
+617 KN